1 MDIPLN
7 KVLQQIQAETE
18 KALGANSAQEKREH
32 LTAIKALSE
41 LALQTKGNSE
51 QQPTF
56 KPTPKPMPAPP
67 VNFATT
73 PNIQT
78 IQSVPS
84 IKRTEPD
91 ANGDSLFDF

>member
-18 KALGANSAQEKREH
+18 KALQTNSAQEKREH

-41 LALQTKGNSE
+41 LALQTKSSSD
-51 QQPTF
+51 QQPVY
-56 KPTPKPMPAPP
+56 KPTPMPTPP
-67 VNFATT
+67 VNFATNVQPVT
-73 PNIQT
+73 P
-78 IQSVPS
+78 VPS
-84 IKRTEPD
+84 VKRNEPD

>member
-18 KALGANSAQEKREH
+18 KALGANNAQEKREH

-41 LALQTKGNSE
+41 LALQSKSNSE
-51 QQPTF
+51 QQPSYKT
-56 KPTPKPMPAPP
+56 TPMPSPP

-73 PNIQT
+73 TNVQT
-78 IQSVPS
+78 VQSVPS
-84 IKRTEPD
+84 VKRNEPD

>member
-18 KALGANSAQEKREH
+18 KALHANSAQEKREY

-41 LALQTKGNSE
+41 LALQSKNNMNQ
-51 QQPTF
+51 QQPPYKTA
-56 KPTPKPMPAPP
+56 PMPSPP

-73 PNIQT
+73 NVQT
-78 IQSVPS
+78 APAIQSV
-84 IKRTEPD
+84 KREEAD